1 MDTTIVI
8 PSSGKTANLAVFP
21 YKNAK
26 ILGRIGNLQVRLA
39 TDRQEME
46 AAQSLRYKV
55 FAREMGARL
64 PEEAMKLQRDFD
76 HIDAYCDHILVI
88 DTTLEGDIED
98 QIVGTYRLLTQD
110 VAQRHSGFYSQS
122 EFDVDALVAR
132 HPGKRF
138 MELGRSCVLP
148 AYRTRRTIELLWQ
161 GNWAYALAHGIDAMF
176 GCASFPGT
184 SPYAHAMAFSFL
196 HGVAAAGDDWS
207 VHAISGRGV
216 SMDMMP
222 EEAIHPRTALAAL
235 PPLVKGY
242 LRLGAKTSTQAVV
255 DKDFGTTDILIIL
268 PVGEISERY
277 VNHYGSDA
285 GRFAI

>member
-21 YKNAK
+21 YKSGK

-39 TDRQEME
+39 TDQREID
-46 AAQSLRYKV
+46 AAQSLRYRV
-55 FAREMGARL
+55 FADEMGARL
-64 PEEAMKLQRDFD
+64 PDEAMRLQRDFD
-76 HIDAYCDHILVI
+76 HFDAYCDHILVI
-88 DTTLEGDIED
+88 DTTIIGDIDD
-98 QIVGTYRLLTQD
+98 QIVGTYRLLTQE
-110 VAQRHSGFYSQS
+110 VAHHHSGFYSQS
-122 EFDVDALVAR
+122 EFDVEELVAR

-138 MELGRSCVLP
+138 LELGRSCVLS

-161 GNWAYALAHGIDAMF
+161 GNWAYALAHGVDAMF
-176 GCASFPGT
+176 GCASFHGI

-196 HGVAAAGDDWS
+196 NKVAAAKDQWAAK
-207 VHAISGRGV
+207 AIPGRGIL
-216 SMDMMP
+216 MDMMP
-222 EEAIHPRTALAAL
+222 EEAIQPRAALAAL

-242 LRLGAKTSTQAVV
+242 LRLGAKTSTEAVV
-255 DKDFGTTDILIIL
+255 DQDFGTTDILIIL
-268 PVGEISERY
+268 PVDEISERY